1 VGVMFYVLMAL
12 RAHLRDVEG
21 WPAAQIP
28 RLDDL
33 LPIVALGTVAD
44 VVRLD
49 ANNRRL
55 VAQGLARIRRGA
67 APAGLQA
74 LFQVAR
80 IDIRQANAIHLGFAI
95 GPRINAAGRL
105 SDMSV
110 GIRCLL
116 EDAHQPGLDLAR
128 QLDELNRERRSIE
141 ADAREQAATQAA
153 ALLAEQPT
161 DQDRIGL
168 VLHAATWHQGV
179 IGLVAGRLKESLYRP
194 VIVFTDDGDS
204 GRIKG
209 SCRSIPGIH
218 IRDVLERVDTRH
230 PGMILAF
237 GGHAMAAGLTL
248 QADRLEHFR
257 EAFEEALR
265 DFADPT
271 DLQNITD
278 TDGPLQP
285 DEMQLDTARI
295 LSGEVWGQGFPPPLF
310 RNTFR
315 ILNQRQLQERHLKL
329 VLAPGDAATMRLDAI
344 WFNGPPD
351 IGSQAELLYR
361 LAVNEWDGRS
371 TLQLEIVG
379 RV

>member
-1 VGVMFYVLMAL
+1 
-12 RAHLRDVEG
+12 VEG
-21 WPAAQIP
+21 WPAEQIP

-80 IDIRQANAIHLGFAI
+80 IDIRQANATHFGFAI

-116 EDAHQPGLDLAR
+116 EDDHQPALDLAR

-141 ADAREQAATQAA
+141 ADAREQAAAQAA
-153 ALLAEQPT
+153 ALLAEQQT

-168 VLHAATWHQGV
+168 VLHAPTWHQGV

-248 QADRLEHFR
+248 QGDRLGHFR

-265 DFADPT
+265 DFADPA
-271 DLQNITD
+271 DLENVTD

-285 DEMQLDTARI
+285 AEMQLDTAR
-295 LSGEVWGQGFPPPLF
+295 LLTGEVWGQGFPPPLF

-315 ILNQRQLQERHLKL
+315 VLNQRQLQERHLKL
-329 VLAPGDAATMRLDAI
+329 VLAPTDAATMRLDAI

-351 IGSQAELLYR
+351 IGSHAELLYR

-371 TLQLEIVG
+371 TIQLEIIG
-379 RV
+379 RA